1 LKTIE
6 ATLLTHLAEES
17 TTCCLLVK
25 VECVGAFAGTTY
37 GFTDTNVN
45 VTYNDGT
52 GSLSYVA
59 DNGFT
64 SKVLA

>member
-1 LKTIE
+1 M
-6 ATLLTHLAEES
+6 
-17 TTCCLLVK
+17 LVK

-37 GFTDTNVN
+37 GFTDTNVDIA
-45 VTYNDGT
+45 YNDGT